1 MMTKNPD
8 LIFLGD
14 RADLLIFSREEHG
27 LEISMIQEALEV
39 NFRVVSLLYFLFDK
53 SRKLIKSSVSKYL
66 ARRGQGGQSQAVKY
80 PLGFPDRRQNSL
92 NLPHHNIV
100 LNSVTKIQIF
110 WLSNSN

>member
-1 MMTKNPD
+1 
-8 LIFLGD
+8 
-14 RADLLIFSREEHG
+14 
-27 LEISMIQEALEV
+27 MIQEALEV